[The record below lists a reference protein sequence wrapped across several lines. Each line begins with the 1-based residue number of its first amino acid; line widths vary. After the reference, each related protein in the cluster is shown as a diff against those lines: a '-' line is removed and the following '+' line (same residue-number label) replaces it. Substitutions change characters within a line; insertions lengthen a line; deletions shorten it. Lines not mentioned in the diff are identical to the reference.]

1 MFYMEVCSHIFQIIE
16 KTNIQFISIAEVWR
30 CSTKSAEKHLC
41 QSLIKLPA
49 SSLPIKKAQV
59 FSYEFCEVLKNTF
72 LAEHLRTAVSKAF
85 QCASFN
91 LNNAGFFEGNL
102 QILGF
107 DLQILGRTN
116 SNLKLKLKIC

>member
-1 MFYMEVCSHIFQIIE
+1 MLYIEVCSHILYIIE
-16 KTNIQFISIAEVWR
+16 KTNIQFISIAAVWR
-30 CSTKSAEKHLC
+30 WSIKSAQNYLC

-59 FSYEFCEVLKNTF
+59 FSYEFCEVFKKTF

-91 LNNAGFFEGNL
+91 LNNADFF
-102 QILGF
+102 
-107 DLQILGRTN
+107 
-116 SNLKLKLKIC
+116 

>member
-1 MFYMEVCSHIFQIIE
+1 MFYKIRT
-16 KTNIQFISIAEVWR
+16 KTSVPESNKVTNLQ
-30 CSTKSAEKHLC
+30 
-41 QSLIKLPA
+41 P
-49 SSLPIKKAQV
+49 PIKKAQV
-59 FSYEFCEVLKNTF
+59 FSDEFSEVFKNTI
-72 LAEHLRTAVSKAF
+72 LAEHLQTAVSKAF

-107 DLQILGRTN
+107 DLNILGRTN